1 MKWSQATEVGLVR
14 RQNEDCLC
22 VFPDL
27 ALFAVADGMGGHLA
41 GEVASRMAV
50 ESLARQM
57 RSEDQGDIVKNL
69 LEGVRRAN
77 STIYA
82 ASRDDG
88 SCRGMGTTITAAVIR
103 EGDLILA
110 HVGDSRAYI
119 IRGNKIYPLTE
130 DHSLVQEM
138 IRCGGITRDQAR
150 DHPHRNVL
158 TRALGTEPL
167 VDVDLIRISLEKGDI
182 ILLCTDGLY
191 GLVEDEEIL
200 DLVITAGGP
209 DQAVRRLVDEA
220 LKRGG
225 IDNISVIVVEMD
237 D

>member
-1 MKWSQATEVGLVR
+1 MRWSQATETGLVR

-22 VFPDL
+22 VIPDL

-50 ESLARQM
+50 ESVARQLQSGN
-57 RSEDQGDIVKNL
+57 RDDTVKSL

-77 STIYA
+77 SDIYK
-82 ASRDDG
+82 ASRRDG
-88 SCRGMGTTITAAVIR
+88 SCRGMGTTLTVAVISG
-103 EGDLILA
+103 GDLVLA

-119 IRGNKIYPLTE
+119 IRGDKIHLLTE

-138 IRCGGITRDQAR
+138 IRHGGITREQAR

-167 VDVDLIRISLEKGDI
+167 VDVDLISIKLERGDI
-182 ILLCTDGLY
+182 LLLCTDGLY
-191 GLVEDEEIL
+191 GLVGDEEIL
-200 DLVITAGGP
+200 ELVRSAANP
-209 DQAVRRLVDEA
+209 DQAVRMLVDEA
-220 LKRGG
+220 LRRGG
-225 IDNISVIVVEMD
+225 SDNISVIVVEVD

>member
-14 RQNEDCLC
+14 KQNEDSLC
-22 VFPDL
+22 AVPRL

-41 GEVASRMAV
+41 GEVASRMAL
-50 ESLARQM
+50 ESVIRQM
-57 RSEDQGDIVKNL
+57 ESGDRADVVQNL

-77 STIYA
+77 SDIYD

-88 SCRGMGTTITAAVIR
+88 ACRGMGTTLTAA
-103 EGDLILA
+103 LILAGELVLA
-110 HVGDSRAYI
+110 HVGDSRAYV
-119 IRGNKIYPLTE
+119 IRGAEIFPLTE

-138 IRCGGITRDQAR
+138 IRNGGITREQAR

-158 TRALGTEPL
+158 TRALGTDPL
-167 VDVDLIRISLEKGDI
+167 VDVDLIRINLQKGDTL
-182 ILLCTDGLY
+182 LLCTDGLY
-191 GLVEDEEIL
+191 GLVGDHEIL
-200 DLVITAGGP
+200 DLVRSAGDP
-209 DQAVRRLVDEA
+209 DRAVRDLVDEA

-225 IDNISVIVVEMD
+225 NDNISVIVVEID